1 MKGRIE
7 SSYRRTFMYLK
18 SIEVHGFKSF
28 CNKVVL
34 EFHDG
39 ITGIV
44 GPNGSGKSNVADA
57 VRWVLGEQSAKQLR
71 GAKMEDVIFSG
82 TENRKSMGYAYVAI
96 TLDNSDHKLS
106 VDYEEVTI
114 ARHVYRSGESE
125 YLINGTSCRLRDV
138 QELFLD
144 TGIGKEGYSIIGQG
158 QVEKI
163 LSGKPEERRELFDEA
178 AGIVKFKKRKQIAEK
193 NLMQER
199 ENLVR
204 IGDILSEQE
213 RQLEPLE
220 KQAQTAKTYL
230 SYRDRQKQTDIS
242 LFLLS
247 YHSYD
252 EERRKKEENLSIIE
266 KDIAVIGKEKA
277 ESDSE
282 YEALIAEGEKKDGE
296 IQDANEEVQSS
307 ALSIKQKE
315 GECEVLKVR
324 IEGEEKNR
332 GTYKQRMSRL
342 LEDIKEKQ
350 RLKKEYEKEYAG
362 LNKDGEGLRKNKQSL
377 TDKQNELEKEIQS
390 LRDKRRLANEELMGI
405 LEKDSELKVKRERF
419 QTLLEEKSNAKAEI
433 NRRTLENKSK
443 EAKFLEEIEKKKAQW
458 SEQKAKADEAQKIWD
473 TLTDETQLLDKQ
485 IDEAKSLVNRTQKEG
500 IHYEERYKYLKNMVE
515 RYEGFG
521 SVIQKIME
529 QKERID
535 GIEGVVS
542 DLIKVDRA
550 YETAIETV
558 LGGNIRNIVTRN
570 DTAAKQLIGFLKR
583 NRYGRATF
591 LPMTSVAGRPFK
603 HPEALREKGVIGLG
617 NTLVK
622 TAKQYE
628 GIVDYL
634 LGQVLVVE
642 QIDQA
647 IAIEKKYRQSLR
659 IVTLEGELLNPGGSM
674 TGGAYKNTSSHLSR
688 NRELAELTQ
697 AVRDSKKKEKELL
710 RELSGLESQRE
721 KKLRIR
727 EKHQKNLEQ
736 YKMKEKELFIVLSQ
750 QEKNLEELREQY
762 GDIEKEREFNELKE
776 KEYNDEIYRLEH
788 GNGKFQEKNEELG
801 RIIEHSNKELEKL
814 LKVEDENRKM
824 LTDSRLEFNSFEQQ
838 LLRINENIE
847 RIGGE
852 IDKANE
858 EIAEQEALIKKAGE
872 SMEDDKERILTLEN
886 EIKEGENQGKSLK
899 IRLDSLYGQKQDINK
914 KQQELHKRT
923 QDIAQRL
930 QSLEREKDRAE
941 AYISQLEEKK
951 ERDIN
956 LMWEEY
962 ELTPSECEK
971 QPVLELSEKQLKGD
985 AEDIRKKIRE
995 LGEVNVGAIESYRE
1009 LSVRYEDLKGQ
1020 QEDLIEAEKVLIDT
1034 IEELDESMRAQF
1046 TEKFALIKEQFH
1058 IVFKELFGGG
1068 KAGLELVEDED
1079 ILEAGIR
1086 INAQPPGKKL
1096 QNMMQLSGG
1105 EKALTAIALLFAI
1118 QNLKPS
1124 PFCLLDEIEAALDDS
1139 NVTRYAKYLHKLTKH
1154 TQFIVIT
1161 HRHGTMEAADRL
1173 YGITMQEKG
1182 VSTLV
1187 SIDLVEE
1194 ELEKEESRE

>member
-1 MKGRIE
+1 
-7 SSYRRTFMYLK
+7 MYLK

-28 CNKVVL
+28 CNKVLL

-82 TENRKSMGYAYVAI
+82 TENRKAMGYAYVAI

-114 ARHVYRSGESE
+114 ARRVYRSGESE

-178 AGIVKFKKRKQIAEK
+178 AGIVKFKKRKQTAEK
-193 NLMQER
+193 SLMQER

-213 RQLEPLE
+213 RQLEPL
-220 KQAQTAKTYL
+220 KQQAETAKTYL
-230 SYRDRQKQTDIS
+230 SYRDRQRQIDIS

-247 YHSYD
+247 YNSYD
-252 EERRKKEENLSIIE
+252 EEKRNKEESLSIIMEDIKRVEKEKEQNDTGYEELIASANE
-266 KDIAVIGKEKA
+266 KDIKIQKTNE
-277 ESDSE
+277 
-282 YEALIAEGEKKDGE
+282 E
-296 IQDANEEVQSS
+296 IQGS
-307 ALSIKQKE
+307 ALLIKQKE
-315 GECEVLKVR
+315 GECEVLKAK

-332 GTYKQRMSRL
+332 ETYRQRMSRL
-342 LEDIKEKQ
+342 SDEIKEKQ
-350 RLKKEYEKEYAG
+350 RLMKEYEKEYSG
-362 LNKDGEGLRKNKQSL
+362 LNKGGEGLKKSKQYL
-377 TDKQNELEKEIQS
+377 MERQDELEKEIQS
-390 LRDKRRLANEELMGI
+390 LRDKRKLANEELMEI

-419 QTLLEEKSNAKAEI
+419 QTLLEEKNNAKADI
-433 NRRTLENKSK
+433 NRRVLENKSRESK
-443 EAKFLEEIEKKKAQW
+443 LSEEIEEKNGQW
-458 SEQKAKADEAQKIWD
+458 SLQKAKVDEAQKIWD
-473 TLTDETQLLDKQ
+473 TLTDEIELVNKQ
-485 IDEAKSLVNRTQKEG
+485 IDEAKSLENRTQKES

-542 DLIKVDRA
+542 DLIKVDKA

-591 LPMTSVAGRPFK
+591 LPMTSVSGRPFK
-603 HPEALREKGVIGLG
+603 HPEALKEKGVIGLG
-617 NTLVK
+617 NSLVK
-622 TAKQYE
+622 TSKQYE

-647 IAIEKKYRQSLR
+647 IAIEKRYQHSLR

-688 NRELAELTQ
+688 NRELSELTQ
-697 AVRDSKKKEKELL
+697 AVKDSRRKEKEIL

-721 KKLRIR
+721 KKVKIR

-736 YKMKEKELFIVLSQ
+736 LKMKEKELFLVLTQ
-750 QEKNLEELREQY
+750 QKKNLEEIREQY
-762 GDIEKEREFNELKE
+762 REIEKEREFNELKE
-776 KEYNDEIYRLEH
+776 KEYSEEIYRLEH
-788 GNGKFQEKNEELG
+788 GNGRFREKNEELG
-801 RIIEHSNKELEKL
+801 RIIEHSNTELEKL
-814 LKVEDENRKM
+814 LKTEDENRKK
-824 LTDSRLEFNSFEQQ
+824 LTDSQLEFNSFEQN
-838 LLRINENIE
+838 LLRIQENLD
-847 RIGGE
+847 RVRGE
-852 IDKANE
+852 IDKSGE
-858 EIAEQEALIKKAGE
+858 EREEQEVLINKAGE
-872 SMEDDKERILTLEN
+872 SIEEDKKRILTLQN
-886 EIKEGENQGKSLK
+886 EINEGKNQEGRLK
-899 IRLDSLYGQKQDINK
+899 LRLDVLYSEKQDLSK
-914 KQQELHKRT
+914 KQQEVHKRT

-930 QSLEREKDRAE
+930 QSLEREKDRAD
-941 AYISQLEEKK
+941 AFISQLEEKK
-951 ERDIN
+951 DRDIN
-956 LMWEEY
+956 HMWEEY

-971 QPVLELSEKQLKGD
+971 QPVLDLPEKELKEN
-985 AEDIRKKIRE
+985 AENIRQKIRG
-995 LGEVNVGAIESYRE
+995 LGEVNVGAIESCRE
-1009 LSVRYEDLKGQ
+1009 LSIRYEDLKRQ
-1020 QEDLIEAEKVLIDT
+1020 QEDLIEAEKVLVDT

-1046 TEKFALIKEQFH
+1046 EEKFALIKEQFQL
-1058 IVFKELFGGG
+1058 VFKELFGGG

-1079 ILEAGIR
+1079 VLEAGIR

-1139 NVTRYAKYLHKLTKH
+1139 NVTRYAKYLHKLTRH

-1187 SIDLVEE
+1187 SIDLVEQ
-1194 ELEKEESRE
+1194 ELEKEESAS